1 MKEKCL
7 QLEKDLQSATDAGLE
22 LNEMLSDFLT
32 SQKENVSLNLRIKE
46 LCKLVSE
53 QQTTID
59 DLETTSNEL
68 KQEVR

>member
-1 MKEKCL
+1 LKEKCL